1 MSEPPQPD
9 GVMAGSS
16 VVSQALRMLAAVVI
30 SGAVA
35 ALTFLLM
42 IQGAANRG
50 YTDLRFNR
58 GLGEAVGARGRET
71 RSDEALGII
80 GDPTGPRGFYA
91 SIVAGILL
99 LAVHGLVIDRIARRP
114 WYVEAIPLWILTYL
128 LLALVYGPL
137 VDSRASDVPGGL
149 FFAEASS
156 GTPWVVLACALGFAL
171 VGSRCYSLI
180 RGARWWE
187 EKDEGLHEGLA
198 AIILGKGGH
207 VPGAAS
213 GRDEDVSQPTA
224 ARSAAD
230 PRPSLEL
237 PEERGEDGGVGPR
250 G

>member
-1 MSEPPQPD
+1 MSGGP
-9 GVMAGSS
+9 GGAGFMAGPSLAAAA
-16 VVSQALRMLAAVVI
+16 VRMLVAVVVA
-30 SGAVA
+30 GAVA
-35 ALTFLLM
+35 GLAFLLM

-58 GLGEAVGARGRET
+58 GLGKVFGAGGPRTQSE
-71 RSDEALGII
+71 EALGII

-91 SIVAGILL
+91 TIVLAIVL
-99 LAVHGLVIDRIARRP
+99 LALHGLVIDRLARRP
-114 WYVEAIPLWILTYL
+114 WYVEAVPLWILTYL
-128 LLALVYGPL
+128 LLALAYGPL
-137 VDSRASDVPGGL
+137 VARSADDVPGGL
-149 FFAEASS
+149 FFSEASA

-198 AIILGKGGH
+198 GIILGKGGH
-207 VPGAAS
+207 QLGPPPGQEPV
-213 GRDEDVSQPTA
+213 R
-224 ARSAAD
+224 RSPAE

-237 PEERGEDGGVGPR
+237 PEERGEDGGVGTR

>member
-1 MSEPPQPD
+1 MSESAERA
-9 GVMAGSS
+9 GFMAGSS
-16 VVSQALRMLAAVVI
+16 LVAAGVRMLVAVVV

-35 ALTFLLM
+35 GLAFLLM

-50 YTDLRFNR
+50 YTDLLFNR
-58 GLGEAVGARGRET
+58 GLGKVFGAGGPRT
-71 RSDEALGII
+71 QSDEALGII

-91 SIVAGILL
+91 AIVIAVLL
-99 LAVHGLVIDRIARRP
+99 MVVHGLVIDRLARRA

-128 LLALVYGPL
+128 LLGLVYGPL
-137 VDSRASDVPGGL
+137 VARSADDVPGGL
-149 FFAEASS
+149 FFSEASA

-198 AIILGKGGH
+198 AVILGKGGH
-207 VPGAAS
+207 QLGPLPG
-213 GRDEDVSQPTA
+213 EETA
-224 ARSAAD
+224 RRSAAD

-237 PEERGEDGGVGPR
+237 SEERGEDGGVGPR

>member
-1 MSEPPQPD
+1 
-9 GVMAGSS
+9 MAGPSLAAAG
-16 VVSQALRMLAAVVI
+16 VRMLAAVVV

-35 ALTFLLM
+35 GLAFLLM

-58 GLGEAVGARGRET
+58 GLGKVFGAGGPRTQSE
-71 RSDEALGII
+71 EALGII

-91 SIVAGILL
+91 TIALAIVL
-99 LAVHGLVIDRIARRP
+99 LAVHGLVIDRLARRA

-137 VDSRASDVPGGL
+137 VARSADDVPGGL
-149 FFAEASS
+149 FFSEASA

-171 VGSRCYSLI
+171 IGSRCYSLI
-180 RGARWWE
+180 RDARWWE
-187 EKDEGLHEGLA
+187 EKDEGLREGLA
-198 AIILGKGGH
+198 GIILGKGGH
-207 VPGAAS
+207 QLGPAPGEEAA
-213 GRDEDVSQPTA
+213 R
-224 ARSAAD
+224 RSAAD

>member
-1 MSEPPQPD
+1 MSGGPD
-9 GVMAGSS
+9 RAGFMAGPS
-16 VVSQALRMLAAVVI
+16 VVAAAVRMLVAVVVA
-30 SGAVA
+30 GAVA
-35 ALTFLLM
+35 GLAFLLM

-58 GLGEAVGARGRET
+58 GLGKVFGAGGPRTQSE
-71 RSDEALGII
+71 EALGII

-91 SIVAGILL
+91 TIILAIVL
-99 LAVHGLVIDRIARRP
+99 LAVHGLVIDRLARRP

-128 LLALVYGPL
+128 LLALAYGPL
-137 VDSRASDVPGGL
+137 VARSADDVPGGL
-149 FFAEASS
+149 FFSEASA

-198 AIILGKGGH
+198 GIILGKGGH
-207 VPGAAS
+207 QLGPPPGQ
-213 GRDEDVSQPTA
+213 EP
-224 ARSAAD
+224 ARRSPAE

-237 PEERGEDGGVGPR
+237 PEERGEDGGVGTR

>member
-1 MSEPPQPD
+1 MTGASGSG
-9 GVMAGSS
+9 GVMTGSS
-16 VVSQALRMLAAVVI
+16 VVSQALRMLAAIVV

-35 ALTFLLM
+35 SLAFLVM

-58 GLGEAVGARGRET
+58 ALGEVAGARGREA
-71 RSDEALGII
+71 RSDQALGII
-80 GDPTGPRGFYA
+80 GDPTGPRGFSA
-91 SIVAGILL
+91 TVIIGILL
-99 LAVHGLVIDRIARRP
+99 LAIHGLVIDRLARRP
-114 WYVEAIPLWILTYL
+114 WYVEAVPLWILTYL
-128 LLALVYGPL
+128 LLGLVYGPL
-137 VDSRASDVPGGL
+137 VERRVADVPGGL
-149 FFAEASS
+149 FFSEASA

-171 VGSRCYSLI
+171 VGSRCYGLI

-213 GRDEDVSQPTA
+213 GRGEGASEPV

>member
-1 MSEPPQPD
+1 VSDPP
-9 GVMAGSS
+9 GGAGFMAGSS
-16 VVSQALRMLAAVVI
+16 LAAAGVRMLAAVVV

-35 ALTFLLM
+35 GLTFLLM
-42 IQGAANRG
+42 IQGAANKG

-58 GLGEAVGARGRET
+58 GLGELFGAGGART
-71 RSDEALGII
+71 QSDEALGII

-91 SIVAGILL
+91 SIALAIVL
-99 LAVHGLVIDRIARRP
+99 LAVHGLVIDRLARRA

-137 VDSRASDVPGGL
+137 VTSSVDDVPGGV
-149 FFAEASS
+149 FFSEASA

-171 VGSRCYSLI
+171 VGSRCYSLV
-180 RGARWWE
+180 RDARWWE

-198 AIILGKGGH
+198 GIILGKGGH
-207 VPGAAS
+207 QVGPPPG
-213 GRDEDVSQPTA
+213 EETA
-224 ARSAAD
+224 RRTAAD